1 MLIRMDINEFREK
14 YCRACGSII
23 CTGTDD
29 MLESCPKYRKEV
41 KGQK

>member
-1 MLIRMDINEFREK
+1 MNIKEFREK

-23 CTGTDD
+23 CTDD

-41 KGQK
+41 KGQNN